1 VSSSLFLPGKV
12 LITGH
17 TGFKG
22 TWMTLLLEAL
32 GTEVVGLSLE
42 ATEDSLFN
50 RLGRKG
56 AIEEYTQD
64 IRDFK
69 ELNNVISGVSPNFVI
84 HLAAA
89 ALVKSSYDNPR
100 ETFSTNVMGTV
111 NVLEAAQ
118 KHSDVS
124 VVCVATTD
132 KVYRNLENN
141 QSFVES
147 DPLEGK
153 DPYSASKVGTESA
166 VAAWRNLSA
175 ISDGPKIIAVRAGN
189 VIGGGDFAQD
199 RIIPDLVR
207 SRMNSVGCKIR
218 NPLSTRPW
226 QHVLDPVM
234 GYLLA
239 VNKISRGAYDP
250 GSLNF
255 GPNDESLS
263 VQELVQVARNADKK
277 IPTPVLEYS
286 DKEQRES
293 TFLNLNSE
301 KARQELGWKNIWSQE
316 EAINASIIWWASV
329 LDGEAKPLN
338 ACQTEINHAL
348 SAYA

>member
-1 VSSSLFLPGKV
+1 
-12 LITGH
+12 
-17 TGFKG
+17 
-22 TWMTLLLEAL
+22 
-32 GTEVVGLSLE
+32 
-42 ATEDSLFN
+42 
-50 RLGRKG
+50 
-56 AIEEYTQD
+56 
-64 IRDFK
+64 
-69 ELNNVISGVSPNFVI
+69 
-84 HLAAA
+84 
-89 ALVKSSYDNPR
+89 
-100 ETFSTNVMGTV
+100 
-111 NVLEAAQ
+111 
-118 KHSDVS
+118 
-124 VVCVATTD
+124 
-132 KVYRNLENN
+132 
-141 QSFVES
+141 
-147 DPLEGK
+147 
-153 DPYSASKVGTESA
+153 
-166 VAAWRNLSA
+166 
-175 ISDGPKIIAVRAGN
+175 
-189 VIGGGDFAQD
+189 
-199 RIIPDLVR
+199 
-207 SRMNSVGCKIR
+207 
-218 NPLSTRPW
+218 
-226 QHVLDPVM
+226 LDPVM